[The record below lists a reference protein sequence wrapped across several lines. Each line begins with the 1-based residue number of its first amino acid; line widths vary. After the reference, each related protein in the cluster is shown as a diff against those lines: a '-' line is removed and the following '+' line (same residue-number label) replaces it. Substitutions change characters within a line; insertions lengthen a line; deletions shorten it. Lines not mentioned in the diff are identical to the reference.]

1 MKSHPRPE
9 PQDNSDRAI
18 MASSLWLHIGYIG
31 VTALAGGLIMLF
43 DGEAKWLSALALAF
57 SGAALAVVSWHR
69 SLIVLER
76 AERALS
82 VVPDKPGES
91 ASRAVS
97 GQTRIRTIAKLSL
110 ARPRSN
116 RRA

>member
-1 MKSHPRPE
+1 MKSHPMPE
-9 PQDNSDRAI
+9 LQNNADRAV

-31 VTALAGGLIMLF
+31 VTALAGGVLMLF
-43 DGEAKWLSALALAF
+43 DAEAKWLSALALAF

-91 ASRAVS
+91 ASHTAS
-97 GQTRIRTIAKLSL
+97 GRTHRTTAKLSL
-110 ARPRSN
+110 VQPRSN